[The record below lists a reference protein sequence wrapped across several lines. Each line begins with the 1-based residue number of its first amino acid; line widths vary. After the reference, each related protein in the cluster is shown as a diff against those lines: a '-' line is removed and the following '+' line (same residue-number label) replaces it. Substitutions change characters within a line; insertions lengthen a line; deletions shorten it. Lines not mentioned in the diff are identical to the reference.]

1 MTRMNS
7 LCLHHPEYDHPPF
20 RDQTKTTGHF
30 WFFHWLSM
38 FNCPDWSQ
46 REHLWS
52 KTDCSA
58 RAYKVCVTAE
68 TPRHLLLVVHKLS
81 MAVNAK
87 SRKKNPDISHADD
100 IFRSRQPF
108 KAWCVVTELDCMTT
122 PAASLPQ
129 LSPSERRGW
138 WERKCEE
145 AAEAPGKEKKPN
157 TIRAVRP
164 IVLWLGV

>member
-1 MTRMNS
+1 MTILRS
-7 LCLHHPEYDHPPF
+7 VIK
-20 RDQTKTTGHF
+20 QTKTTGHF

-38 FNCPDWSQ
+38 FSCPDWSQ

-52 KTDCSA
+52 ENDCNA
-58 RAYKVCVTAE
+58 WAYKVCVTAE

-81 MAVNAK
+81 ISVNAK

-100 IFRSRQPF
+100 IFKSRQPF
-108 KAWCVVTELDCMTT
+108 KTWCVVTQLDSMTT
-122 PAASLPQ
+122 PAASPPH

-138 WERKCEE
+138 WGRKWEE
-145 AAEAPGKEKKPN
+145 AAEALGRKEKKPN

-164 IVLWLGV
+164 ILLRLGV